1 MANEARAQRMD
12 RTKNLVGFTVGDLR
26 CAVDILRVREVL
38 NPLPIVAL
46 PQAPVAVAGV
56 ADHRG
61 EVLPV
66 VDLRRRLGLPPADAT
81 RRTKWVVVRVGKKS
95 IALVVDSVSDVFGA
109 GEESAR
115 DVPALGPGD
124 AARGFAAAYAHDGA
138 LVFVIDVDRIAAT
151 SAIGELPLPNGASG

>member
-1 MANEARAQRMD
+1 MANEARARRTD
-12 RTKNLVGFTVGDLR
+12 RTKNLVGFVVGELR

-46 PQAPVAVAGV
+46 PQAPPTVAGV

-66 VDLRRRLGLPPADAT
+66 VDLRRRLGLPAADAT
-81 RRTKWVVVRVGKKS
+81 RRTKWIVVRIGKKN

-109 GEESAR
+109 GEDNVR
-115 DVPALGPGD
+115 DVPALGRGD
-124 AARGFAAAYAHDGA
+124 AAGGFSAAYAHEGA
-138 LVFVIDVDRIAAT
+138 LVFVIDVDRIVAT
-151 SAIGELPLPNGASG
+151 SALGELALPTGAPG